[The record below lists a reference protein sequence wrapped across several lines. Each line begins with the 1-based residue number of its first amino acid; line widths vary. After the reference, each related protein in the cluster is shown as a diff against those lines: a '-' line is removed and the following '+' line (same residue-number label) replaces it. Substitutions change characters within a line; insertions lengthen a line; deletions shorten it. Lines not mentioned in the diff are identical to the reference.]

1 MQLFQAAQF
10 IIVNLIHMWRRTL
23 VNSFFF
29 YPQAINQA
37 GAGPYSELVTCRIPA
52 AVPDAVS
59 TLCVLE
65 DEHVGACQPS
75 PSVCLVLS
83 WEEPSNNGAEITSYN
98 IDLGDVSI
106 PVGNVTSHV
115 IEGLLPETSYRW
127 AGDGARG
134 SHSSASHR
142 RCSWHGEGL
151 KRQTNSPTNQ
161 PSNTGICRHSLMEWI
176 GVVHVQILFPPA
188 FLPLFSSPCMISD
201 LSSFLSCSAKVRL
214 HW

>member
-1 MQLFQAAQF
+1 M
-10 IIVNLIHMWRRTL
+10 

-115 IEGLLPETSYRW
+115 IEGLLPETSYR
-127 AGDGARG
+127 
-134 SHSSASHR
+134 
-142 RCSWHGEGL
+142 
-151 KRQTNSPTNQ
+151 
-161 PSNTGICRHSLMEWI
+161 
-176 GVVHVQILFPPA
+176 
-188 FLPLFSSPCMISD
+188 
-201 LSSFLSCSAKVRL
+201 
-214 HW
+214 